1 MISIVHVAHRHS
13 VFTQSTELCRGLA
26 DVDWSEYHTVGNVRQ
41 LQRTRRVIY
50 LSTHL
55 SSTIDR
61 ACRNDRR
68 LYMVPYTSCSA
79 YRILN
84 SSYRT
89 VLRLLH
95 IHILMTHVAE
105 CSLCRRE
112 HLHRIGLRYHCVFN
126 GRKPKCIMLSSDI
139 CFFPLPSSYSSYR

>member
-1 MISIVHVAHRHS
+1 MSTVYVAHRHN
-13 VFTQSTELCRGLA
+13 VCTQSTELCRGLA

-61 ACRNDRR
+61 AYRNDRC
-68 LYMVPYTSCSA
+68 LYMGPLTLCST

-84 SSYRT
+84 SSHLT

-95 IHILMTHVAE
+95 TDTAPIVMTHVSE
-105 CSLCRRE
+105 WLVCRRE
-112 HLHRIGLRYHCVFN
+112 YLHRNGSRIHCVFN
-126 GRKPKCIMLSSDI
+126 EWKPKCRMPSVDI
-139 CFFPLPSSYSSYR
+139 CFPSLP